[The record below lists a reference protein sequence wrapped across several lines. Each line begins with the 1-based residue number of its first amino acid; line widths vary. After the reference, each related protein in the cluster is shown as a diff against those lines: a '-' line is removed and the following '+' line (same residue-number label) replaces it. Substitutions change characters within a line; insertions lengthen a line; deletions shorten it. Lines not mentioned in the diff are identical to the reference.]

1 MGGEGIQRPSGEYCG
16 EPSQAELLVSFLA
29 SPPATGAIQT
39 SLFVLKASSLST
51 LRAKAS
57 SRLSGEKL
65 YSAPPPRKGGTLAS
79 PGVRS
84 RAAPPS
90 TGRAKTWLGL
100 PSDHATQWRSISRAE
115 RRP

>member
-29 SPPATGAIQT
+29 SPPATGATQT
-39 SLFVLKASSLST
+39 SLLVLKASSLST

-57 SRLSGEKL
+57 SRPSGEKL
-65 YSAPPPRKGGTLAS
+65 YSAPPPRKGGTLES

-90 TGRAKTWLGL
+90 VGIRNTWLRL
-100 PSDHATQWRSISRAE
+100 PSDHATQWRTI
-115 RRP
+115 RRS